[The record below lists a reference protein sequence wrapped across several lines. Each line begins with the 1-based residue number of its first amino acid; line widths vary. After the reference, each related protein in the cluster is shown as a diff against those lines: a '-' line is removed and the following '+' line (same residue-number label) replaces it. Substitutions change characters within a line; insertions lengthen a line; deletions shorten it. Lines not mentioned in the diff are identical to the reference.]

1 MDLGLWPTIPIAICD
16 SSHLMTFR
24 EEDNIIAALEHRDRV
39 RNITLSL
46 NTSQPLVAKVIMMMQ
61 KPFPALSHLRLTITV
76 YWDGFVS
83 LPDGFLGG
91 NASNLQELW
100 LTEIYFPALPTLLLS
115 AHHLIDLHLCGRS
128 ILFISPEA
136 MVSSLDV
143 TTRLEHL
150 FLGFNS
156 PREPLDQVPATPPTR
171 VVLPSLTRFQY
182 RGDSQYLEDFVSR
195 IDCPRLKSII
205 ASYFDPLV
213 TILPFP
219 FLPDPPLQLLQ
230 FIQFIDRTALKLAP
244 FRHARIDFG
253 GLSINLD
260 SSQAEPRASH
270 FSLAFPCSRHFHTQ
284 SMRHL
289 LIKFPAMLTN
299 VCHLTVLHG
308 RRERL
313 CDLNI
318 AEWVGLLR
326 IFPAVETLH
335 VCGQLAK
342 IIDPVFDR
350 LIGETVAE
358 VLPVLRF
365 LHIESPST
373 RSVRQFLATRNL
385 LGFPVTIVKT
395 RGQFRMFEAARSEMN
410 D

>member
-171 VVLPSLTRFQY
+171 VVLPSLTRFQ
-182 RGDSQYLEDFVSR
+182 
-195 IDCPRLKSII
+195 IP
-205 ASYFDPLV
+205 
-213 TILPFP
+213 
-219 FLPDPPLQLLQ
+219 
-230 FIQFIDRTALKLAP
+230 
-244 FRHARIDFG
+244 
-253 GLSINLD
+253 
-260 SSQAEPRASH
+260 
-270 FSLAFPCSRHFHTQ
+270 
-284 SMRHL
+284 
-289 LIKFPAMLTN
+289 
-299 VCHLTVLHG
+299 
-308 RRERL
+308 
-313 CDLNI
+313 
-318 AEWVGLLR
+318 W
-326 IFPAVETLH
+326 
-335 VCGQLAK
+335 
-342 IIDPVFDR
+342 
-350 LIGETVAE
+350 
-358 VLPVLRF
+358 
-365 LHIESPST
+365 
-373 RSVRQFLATRNL
+373 
-385 LGFPVTIVKT
+385 
-395 RGQFRMFEAARSEMN
+395 
-410 D
+410 